1 MSANN
6 GWSWELEVRFWA
18 WVQILAMDHDATLDK
33 AIGMSRRLQNTAW
46 MMWACWVSSKR
57 KQGVFTKRGHRQTH
71 SRVKSGTL
79 IVSHENSTRHHRTW
93 HFYKYTWLQLL
104 DGEEM
109 GAFCI
114 PPSLLTYLAQSFPS
128 PWLSITWWFV
138 CRERLLTLILLPL
151 KFFILVG
158 VYLMLCLVPTFP
170 QSFSFVCT
178 VTLKTECS

>member
-6 GWSWELEVRFWA
+6 GWSRELEVRFWA
-18 WVQILAMDHDATLDK
+18 WVQTLAMDHDATLDK
-33 AIGMSRRLQNTAW
+33 AIQMSRRLQNTATAW

-57 KQGVFTKRGHRQTH
+57 TRGVVTKRGHRQIH
-71 SRVKSGTL
+71 SKVRSGTL
-79 IVSHENSTRHHRTW
+79 IVTHENSTRHHRTW
-93 HFYKYTWLQLL
+93 HFYKYTWQQLL
-104 DGEEM
+104 DGKEM

-128 PWLSITWWFV
+128 PWLSITTWWFD

-151 KFFILVG
+151 KFFILTG
-158 VYLMLCLVPTFP
+158 VYFMLCLIP

-178 VTLKTECS
+178 MTLKTECS